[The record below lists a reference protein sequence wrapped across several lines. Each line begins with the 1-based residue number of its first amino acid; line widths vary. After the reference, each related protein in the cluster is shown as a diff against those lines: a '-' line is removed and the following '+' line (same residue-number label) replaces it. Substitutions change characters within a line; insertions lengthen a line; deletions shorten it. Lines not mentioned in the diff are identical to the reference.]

1 MLNYWNNY
9 KERVGDVPPPIFW
22 TVRTHQ
28 TQAAGCQRQST
39 INKILTDAN
48 KRGQHI
54 AGDDEIR
61 IDIAVS
67 NFVLNVQSG
76 ALAIPS
82 RSTVPA

>member
-1 MLNYWNNY
+1 MRIRDSSRRLS
-9 KERVGDVPPPIFW
+9 E
-22 TVRTHQ
+22 
-28 TQAAGCQRQST
+28 A